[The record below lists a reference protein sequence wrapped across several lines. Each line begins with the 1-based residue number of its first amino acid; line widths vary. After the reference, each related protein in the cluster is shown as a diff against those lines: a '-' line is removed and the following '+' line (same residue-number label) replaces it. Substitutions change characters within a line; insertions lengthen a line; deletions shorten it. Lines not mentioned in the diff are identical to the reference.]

1 MNDINFT
8 TIMET
13 ELYDSVDSIETPTKT
28 IDEGETVKVLQI
40 NLGDRYQ
47 FCQVEYQGK
56 EYFIRAAFLD
66 PVDDL
71 FLADYKEKY
80 DSSLEEL
87 EERIGDIK
95 VGIPYRKNNK
105 IHIVIETGYFDK
117 KELEDNLQLKS
128 LENIKAQAADEIL
141 EYYGKNIN
149 AEDYEE
155 RLLEFILSPFG
166 LLEVGDFHYSTRP
179 GKSIKIKFS
188 IHEKYFDIF
197 QDLSMEDFTIQN
209 INTNFVTTNF
219 RANEL
224 EKIVR
229 NMSKILDKFAL
240 ASPKLTGNLEGANF
254 KQLSAKSKR
263 FLADF
268 KKYAYENDIVISKDL
283 NNKFELGF
291 DKDTGVL
298 KYVLF
303 FDPVGRFLKI
313 GMSYLCKIFDPD
325 ISRMIQDH
333 KNILKSINCGLN
345 PIDFGKRYIKGLNYN
360 LGFPPRRPK
369 GNESPIPEPET
380 SVLPVKEA
388 TDVNDSTNHPPNR
401 REMTDRLRKSRDLIG
416 DGFLIDLPD
425 IINNIGDLELLFELV
440 LNKISIKVLVDFIL
454 SSLGVNLSIP
464 ELSEIKLRGILMS
477 LDVPQLL
484 DVMFE
489 FLGLPELPDFNAS
502 ICDTYSFAK
511 KEFGSL
517 IDSMADIENIGVY
530 LIHYKADGTLGGLIP
545 ENYTGNIQS
554 VLETNDISD
563 CAKLVYAIAN
573 KQIDFNKFYQEE
585 MVAKIVCQ
593 ILTEGLPSFGEINDC
608 FNIPSLPSV
617 SLGSIKIDIFDFF
630 GTLDPPSLKL
640 AIDIYFKERFRK
652 PPSDESTSGQPPVGE
667 SGTEPPS
674 SSTATGGA
682 PSDESS
688 VLRQRLLSIPSVSF
702 SLCNLELTNEK
713 LLKRVDGIDLDFET
727 KKIDSQF
734 SFPSLEDINPTFDF
748 TKFQFENLDDIF
760 EIPMTAV
767 EDAIKSG
774 IEQSLLVSIKG
785 VLNRV
790 LDGLNNDLSDLETP
804 NFGSLSMPDLFNA
817 SNGTN
822 FDFAVDIAFKRL
834 QLSKKAKL
842 ASLCD
847 GVVDLPDPKREDV
860 EKMFEDISDS
870 AKPLEV
876 IRILKGQV
884 NEKDYDN
891 LGSNLSDSIAPIL
904 DGSVF
909 VDIFESLTDI
919 VDFDMLEEL
928 EKAYDNEEVFASLCE
943 TKQVSYITGRTL
955 NDNYANIKDK
965 LRENYN
971 NVTEEELDDIVE
983 DLIDDVKDSMVEA
996 ISLIKDNYNSILPF
1010 DESPCSFMPPQSS
1023 IPALNFVNDMVFDN
1037 IFDTIEKQY
1046 KGEAATLQD
1055 AFLVT
1060 TSSNDYVKMRLGAFH
1075 AVVESWEK
1083 LDDGTYDPKIR
1094 TLGEIKS
1101 ELFQQVEDTIF
1112 NKEFGYNYFGE
1123 GTKLYEKTS
1132 NGAYEELGEEDIPT
1146 LKLTDGEWDFKSMGA
1161 KPLSNVYVMKQTPT
1175 LVPVPTFRREF
1186 EKRTVLVVDGN
1197 TNQNNISIENKVS
1210 SIQKEGE
1217 QKVTYEFKNQFNF
1230 IIEQYDSKSGE
1241 FSDCIDDLSIDSL
1254 PSNQLDIENL
1264 FKDHTEEVA
1273 RKSRDYLF
1281 KHNSFKSVFDSFDDR
1296 IDFGSHDVGSLTF
1309 NSSTAQNDLIPT
1321 LFYRLSKMSADVLKT
1336 NSEGIVDSNLF
1347 KLDNMLSFII
1357 DNDSIDLLNIQDT
1370 KNAAKQEFNSN
1381 CSFAEDDKSLE
1392 TSSTKHLISTM
1403 IRVQIIEEVVKNA
1416 FCNSNAYDLKAT
1428 DAFIAIV
1435 WKRLNLYLESQK
1447 NAFSVKFAEKYL
1459 EAYGEEFERNSSTFS
1474 KTVKDIYADISKNFD
1489 KIFIKS
1495 EEFLPKLAREFT
1507 YDTILQAETPKGYMA
1522 KCLHSYETKSKFFVQ
1537 RVYRNDKNREI
1548 YSFQYDRLS
1557 NTEKED
1563 YSLSLR
1569 LSYIMRIGEDYEMP
1583 YVFTGDYDKREL
1595 IFDDRVYKLKDSISH
1610 EYLTNFSPDDPNY
1623 DNIST
1628 VVYDIYLLPLAE
1640 TKVSKTQL
1648 TDSILGVDP
1657 DEGVLAELL
1666 VQDNDE
1672 QTDVYNF
1679 LMNIMRVDHLK
1690 QSVVELYKILLT
1702 AEKPEISLIFIETK
1716 DIIKRNIETLD
1727 QDPSAFESQDKE
1739 LDNLA
1744 LEQQSEISTNPEYS
1758 AIAMKMSLM
1767 TVPLIIKG
1775 FAEQFDSNIKIASK
1789 IRQGASLAGFDI
1801 PPAAASL
1808 MALPMNL
1815 VPFAPGPPIGPLG
1828 LLYLA
1833 TSFLEPKERKKLAD
1847 LKRGDNL
1854 NPAGNPDTGG
1864 FVGGSLEEILE
1875 ETSNLS
1881 AEAARQAQEKF
1892 NEILDMTNDF
1902 MKAAKAEIQY
1912 LYDKIDQIV
1921 EDYADQLTVV
1931 IDVPDDGGG
1940 DPIGDYFDYE
1950 SRNSI
1955 IVADGFVTGAYG
1967 ADGNIEF
1974 ACIARYVLNTALGNM
1989 TTDREDLTTLF
2000 EELFSVFRLFFPAPK
2015 ISVTPFSGGHYDA
2028 LTRYLQYCARFDSSD
2043 TSGGGF
2049 KIDRFMK
2056 NSRFKD
2062 AKHVLRHM
2070 SRAQYVM
2077 ENLCQYFM
2085 YEFFV
2090 AFDQEQDF
2098 LDNKYSNVSN
2108 NYNRNFESYRS
2119 DLQQEDYDL
2128 YRKYILPS
2136 DHDFEST
2143 DYHNFVNNSRTRLD
2157 RARKITETDSSGN
2170 MIGDYLYGVVGIL
2183 NNPIEEFAGISMTNL
2198 FEELQTRYLQALK
2211 Q

>member
-1 MNDINFT
+1 MTDINFK

-13 ELYDSVDSIETPTKT
+13 ELYDSADNFDNPVKMIK
-28 IDEGETVKVLQI
+28 EGETVKVLQI
-40 NLGDRYQ
+40 NLGDRFQ
-47 FCQVEYQGK
+47 FCEVEYQDK
-56 EYFIRAAFLD
+56 KYFMRAAFLD
-66 PVDDL
+66 PVDNL

-80 DSSLEEL
+80 DSSLDEM

-95 VGIPYRKNNK
+95 VGVPYRKNNK

-149 AEDYEE
+149 AEDYEAK
-155 RLLEFILSPFG
+155 LLEFILSPFN
-166 LLEVGDFHYSTRP
+166 LLEVGDFNYSTRP

-197 QDLSMEDFTIQN
+197 QDMSMEDFTIQN
-209 INTNFVTTNF
+209 INTNFVVTNF

-224 EKIVR
+224 EKIIKD
-229 NMSKILDKFAL
+229 MSKILDKFDK
-240 ASPKLTGNLEGANF
+240 ASPKLTGSLEGANF
-254 KQLSAKSKR
+254 KQLSVKSKR

-291 DKDTGVL
+291 DKETGIL

-345 PIDFGKRYIKGLNYN
+345 PIDFGKRYIKGFEYN
-360 LGFPPRRPK
+360 LGSIKRRP
-369 GNESPIPEPET
+369 NSDAVVVPEPET
-380 SVLPVKEA
+380 SVMPVKEA
-388 TDVNDSTNHPPNR
+388 TDVNNSTGHPPTR
-401 REMTDRLRKSRDLIG
+401 REMTNRLRKSRDLIG

-425 IINNIGDLELLFELV
+425 IILNIGDLDLLFELV
-440 LNKISIKVLVDFIL
+440 LNKVSIKVLVDFLI
-454 SSLGVNLSIP
+454 SSLGANLSLP
-464 ELSEIKLRGILMS
+464 ELSEIKLRGVLMS
-477 LDVPQLL
+477 LGVPQLL

-489 FLGLPELPDFNAS
+489 FLELPELPDFGGT
-502 ICDTYSFAK
+502 ICDKYFFTK

-517 IDSMADIENIGVY
+517 IDSMSDIDNIGVY
-530 LIHYKADGTLGGLIP
+530 FIHYREDGTLGGLIP
-545 ENYTGNIQS
+545 DNYVGEIDFVLDILEN
-554 VLETNDISD
+554 NDVSD
-563 CAKLVYAIAN
+563 CAKLVAAIASS
-573 KQIDFNKFYQEE
+573 QLDFNKFYQEE
-585 MVAKIVCQ
+585 MVAKILCQ
-593 ILTEGLPSFGEINDC
+593 ILTEGLPSFGEINEC

-617 SLGSIKIDIFDFF
+617 SLGSLKIDLFDFF
-630 GTLDPPSLKL
+630 GTLDPPSLKSS
-640 AIDIYFKERFRK
+640 IDIYFKERFK
-652 PPSDESTSGQPPVGE
+652 SPPSEETSSGQPPN
-667 SGTEPPS
+667 
-674 SSTATGGA
+674 STTYGGA
-682 PSDESS
+682 PTDESN
-688 VLRQRLLSIPSVSF
+688 VLRRRLLSIPSISF

-734 SFPSLEDINPTFDF
+734 SFPSLQDINPSFDF
-748 TKFQFENLDDIF
+748 TNFQFKKLDDIF
-760 EIPMTAV
+760 ELPMTSV

-774 IEQSLLVSIKG
+774 IEKSLLVSIKG
-785 VLNRV
+785 VLKRV
-790 LDGLNNDLSDLETP
+790 LDGLNNDLSELETP
-804 NFGSLSMPDLFNA
+804 DFGSLSMPDLFNA

-822 FDFAVDIAFKRL
+822 FDFAVDMSLKRL

-842 ASLCD
+842 ANLCD

-891 LGSNLSDSIAPIL
+891 LGSNLSEPIASIL

-996 ISLIKDNYNSILPF
+996 IGIIKDNYNSILPF
-1010 DESPCSFMPPQSS
+1010 DENPCSFMPPQSS

-1046 KGEAATLQD
+1046 KNEASTLQD

-1060 TSSNDYVKMRLGAFH
+1060 TSSNDYVKMRLGAFD
-1075 AVVESWEK
+1075 ATVESWEK
-1083 LDDGTYDPKIR
+1083 LDDGTYDPKIK
-1094 TLGEIKS
+1094 TLGDIDPKS
-1101 ELFQQVEDTIF
+1101 FSNPDDTIF
-1112 NKEFGYNYFGE
+1112 NKEFAFNYFGE
-1123 GTKLYEKTS
+1123 GTKLYEKIT
-1132 NGAYEELGEEDIPT
+1132 NGTFSLLEEGDIPT
-1146 LKLTDGEWDFKSMGA
+1146 LKLTDGEWDFRSRGDKN
-1161 KPLSNVYVMKQTPT
+1161 LTNVYVMKQNPT
-1175 LVPVPTFRREF
+1175 LVPVPTFRKEF
-1186 EKRTVLVVDGN
+1186 RRFPQTVADGV
-1197 TNQNNISIENKVS
+1197 THMKKILIETKVS
-1210 SIQKEGE
+1210 SIQRGDIHKS
-1217 QKVTYEFKNQFNF
+1217 TYEFKDQLNF
-1230 IIEQYDSKSGE
+1230 KIQQYDDKSGE
-1241 FSDCIDDLSIDSL
+1241 FAPCVDELIVNSL
-1254 PSNQLDIENL
+1254 PSNELDIESL
-1264 FKDHTEEVA
+1264 FKDHVEEVSK
-1273 RKSRDYLF
+1273 KSSESDYKYNTL
-1281 KHNSFKSVFDSFDDR
+1281 KTVFDSFGDR
-1296 IDFGSHDVGSLTF
+1296 IEGSSHVPSYV
-1309 NSSTAQNDLIPT
+1309 NPQKDLIPT
-1321 LFYRLSKMSADVLKT
+1321 LFYRLSQLSTKVLRINDEGVADSDLFELK
-1336 NSEGIVDSNLF
+1336 
-1347 KLDNMLSFII
+1347 NMLPFVI
-1357 DNDSIDLLNIQDT
+1357 DNDNIDLLNIQDA

-1392 TSSTKHLISTM
+1392 TSSIKHLISTM
-1403 IRVQIIEEVVKNA
+1403 IRVQIIEEIVKNA
-1416 FCNSNAYDLKAT
+1416 FCNSNAYDLRAS
-1428 DAFIAIV
+1428 DAFVAIV

-1447 NAFSVKFAEKYL
+1447 NAFLEKFAQKYL

-1474 KTVKDIYADISKNFD
+1474 KTVKEIYADISKNFN
-1489 KIFIKS
+1489 KIFINS
-1495 EEFLPKLAREFT
+1495 EEFLPKLAREFA
-1507 YDTILQAETPKGYMA
+1507 YDVDAQNTR
-1522 KCLHSYETKSKFFVQ
+1522 SYVEAYQDAYASSKKFFVQ
-1537 RVYRNDKNREI
+1537 RVYRNHKKKEI
-1548 YSFQYDRLS
+1548 YPFEYEGL
-1557 NTEKED
+1557 NTTAKED
-1563 YSLSLR
+1563 YNLFLR
-1569 LSYIMRIGEDYEMP
+1569 LSYIMKIGQDGEMP
-1583 YVFTGDYDKREL
+1583 ITFVGNYNKREL
-1595 IFDDRVYKLKDSISH
+1595 ILQNILYKLKDSISH
-1610 EYLTNFSPDDPNY
+1610 EYLINYNLGYSPRGIGEY
-1623 DNIST
+1623 
-1628 VVYDIYLLPLAE
+1628 YLLPLAE
-1640 TKVSKTQL
+1640 TSLSDDQSLELPEVSFAASDIET
-1648 TDSILGVDP
+1648 V
-1657 DEGVLAELL
+1657 ANLL
-1666 VQDNDE
+1666 VQNTGE
-1672 QTDVYNF
+1672 ETDVYNF
-1679 LMNIMRVDHLK
+1679 LMNIMKVDHLK
-1690 QSVVELYKILLT
+1690 QSVIELYKILLT
-1702 AEKPEISLIFIETK
+1702 AEKPEISLIFTETK
-1716 DIIKRNIETLD
+1716 DTIKRNIETLD

-1739 LDNLA
+1739 LDNLT
-1744 LEQQSEISTNPEYS
+1744 LEQQSGISTTPEYS
-1758 AIAMKMSLM
+1758 ATARKMALM
-1767 TVPLIIKG
+1767 TVPLILKG
-1775 FAEQFDSNIKIASK
+1775 FAEQFDPNIKIASK

-1833 TSFLEPKERKKLAD
+1833 TSFLEPKERKRLAD

-1864 FVGGSLEEILE
+1864 FEGGGSLEEILE

-1881 AEAARQAQEKF
+1881 EEAARLAREKF

-1902 MKAAKAEIQY
+1902 MKAAKKEIQY

-1921 EDYADQLTVV
+1921 EDYANQPTVV
-1931 IDVPDDGGG
+1931 IDVPDNSGG
-1940 DPIGDYFDYE
+1940 DPIADYFEYE
-1950 SRNSI
+1950 SGNTI
-1955 IVADGFVTGAYG
+1955 FIADGFVRGAFG

-1974 ACIARYVLNTALGNM
+1974 GCLADHVLRTVLMNM

-2000 EELFSVFRLFFPAPK
+2000 DELFIVFQLFFPAPK
-2015 ISVTPFSGGHYDA
+2015 VASALQVPLFSGGHYDA
-2028 LTRYLQYCARFDSSD
+2028 LTRYLAYCTGFVSTD
-2043 TSGGGF
+2043 TSGGGY

-2056 NSRFKD
+2056 NSKFRD

-2085 YEFFV
+2085 YEFFA
-2090 AFDQEQDF
+2090 AFEQNQDF
-2098 LDNKYSNVSN
+2098 LDNKYSDISN
-2108 NYNRNFESYRS
+2108 NYNRNFESYRI
-2119 DLQQEDYDL
+2119 DLEQEDYNL

-2136 DHDFEST
+2136 DHEDTST
-2143 DYHNFVNNSRTRLD
+2143 ADYQNFISNSGSRLD
-2157 RARKITETDSSGN
+2157 RAKKITETDSSGN
-2170 MIGDYLYGVVGIL
+2170 TIGDNLYGVVGIFG
-2183 NNPIEEFAGISMTNL
+2183 NPIEEFAGLSMTNL
-2198 FEELQTRYLQALK
+2198 FKELQTRYLQSLN